1 LLSSARYRPRY
12 PGPTLAVMDGQ
23 PYEALPHDAI
33 LAGVALLLLAPLCSL
48 RSLSPL
54 AIASLLGLIGSAV
67 TAAAMLGRV
76 VDGSYTPGGEFYDAT
91 VW

>member
-1 LLSSARYRPRY
+1 MQRQHVERERIPGLHRP
-12 PGPTLAVMDGQ
+12 LQ
-23 PYEALPHDAI
+23 EIKL
-33 LAGVALLLLAPLCSL
+33 
-48 RSLSPL
+48 LSPL